1 MLCRFTGFRCIL
13 TRYLKRK
20 AVPDMNGRRQVVITK
35 ISGKR
40 ILLYMENEK
49 IYDVLVESVNHDPAV
64 GNIYV
69 GKVQNIV
76 KNISAAFV
84 EVQKGVLCY

>member
-1 MLCRFTGFRCIL
+1 
-13 TRYLKRK
+13 
-20 AVPDMNGRRQVVITK
+20 MNGRRQVVITK

-49 IYDVLVESVNHDPAV
+49 IYDVLVESTNHDPAV

-76 KNISAAFV
+76 KNISAKIKKKFIKTSLFINIIYISY
-84 EVQKGVLCY
+84 EFLFHLLLIFHIN

>member
-1 MLCRFTGFRCIL
+1 
-13 TRYLKRK
+13 
-20 AVPDMNGRRQVVITK
+20 MNGRRQVVITK

-76 KNISAAFV
+76 KNIKYVKNNTHKTAKK
-84 EVQKGVLCY
+84 QHCNKLVL